1 MAKLVSKTYGDA
13 LFEVAMEESRLDEF
27 FEAAKA
33 VEKVLET
40 SEDFNRLINHPK
52 IGKEDKVK
60 IVEDTLGTR
69 IPKEMVGLFTLMVTK
84 GRAEEMLSVLQ
95 YFIHL
100 VKEEKKIGR
109 ADVTT
114 AVALSDEQKRKVEKR
129 LLETSVYESFEMN
142 YQVDETLIGGMIIRI
157 GDRVLD
163 SSVKTKLYELS
174 KSLRNIQ
181 V

>member
-13 LFEVAMEESRLDEF
+13 LFELAMEEARIDEF
-27 FEAAKA
+27 FEAARA
-33 VEKVLET
+33 VAEILGT
-40 SEDFNRLINHPK
+40 NEDFNKLMNHPK
-52 IGKEDKVK
+52 IGKEEKVK
-60 IVEDTLGTR
+60 IVEETFDGR
-69 IPKEMVGLFTLMVTK
+69 IPKEMVGLFSLMVTK
-84 GRAEEMLSVLQ
+84 GRAEDMLSVLQ

-100 VKEEKKIGR
+100 VKEEKRIGR

-114 AVALSDEQKRKVEKR
+114 AVALDEGQQRKVEAR
-129 LLETSVYESFEMN
+129 LLETTSYESFEMN
-142 YQVDETLIGGMIIRI
+142 YQVDESLIGGMVIRI
-157 GDRVLD
+157 GDRVVD